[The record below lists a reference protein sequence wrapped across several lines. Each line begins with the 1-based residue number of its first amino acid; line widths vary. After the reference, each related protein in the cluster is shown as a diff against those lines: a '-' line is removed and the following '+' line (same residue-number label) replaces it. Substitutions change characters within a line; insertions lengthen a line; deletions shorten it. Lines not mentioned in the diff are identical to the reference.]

1 MLTKSGPAHVLI
13 NFSHLC
19 ELLRRTTELFDSV
32 GGEAVMKKPSD

>member
-19 ELLRRTTELFDSV
+19 GLLSRTSELFYSA
-32 GGEAVMKKPSD
+32 GGGAVMKKPSD